1 MILFDT
7 NIFIEIYRNN
17 QLIIESVKRIGQEN
31 IIVSDVVQAEL
42 FFGARNKREFLTI
55 KKDMDALQSLSI
67 SDDISVMAISLVK
80 KFTLSH
86 KLTLPDALIASTA
99 IIHDLELY
107 ALNMRD
113 FVFIK
118 ELKIF
123 QNSNSL

>member
-17 QLIIESVKRIGQEN
+17 QLIIESIKRIGQEN

-42 FFGARNKREFLTI
+42 FFGARNKREFLAI
-55 KKDMDALQSLSI
+55 KKDMDALQSCE
-67 SDDISVMAISLVK
+67 DISVMAISLVK

-86 KLTLPDALIASTA
+86 KLTLPDAHIASTA

-107 ALNMRD
+107 TLNMRD